1 MEIISVLNQ
10 KGGSGKTTIAT
21 NLACAFRASGLDVV
35 IIDADPQGTA
45 SEWAARAEDTP
56 PVYGANE
63 PTIHED
69 LPALSDAFDIAIV
82 DGAPALEDMASSAIK
97 ASDLVLIPVQ
107 PSGADIWSAGDI
119 LELVKARQSL
129 TGRPQ
134 AALVVSRAVVGT
146 NLADSAADAL
156 ATLDAHVME
165 SRTSQRVAYTE
176 ALGAGLSAL
185 EVGGK
190 AAQEVQKLAEEALDL
205 LRSEKT
211 QSNG

>member
-1 MEIISVLNQ
+1 METIAVLNQ

-21 NLACAFRASGLDVV
+21 NLACAFRESGLDVA

-45 SEWAARAEDTP
+45 SEWASRSEDTP

-119 LELVKARQSL
+119 LDLVKARQSL
-129 TGRPQ
+129 PGRPE

-156 ATLDAHVME
+156 ATLDAHVMKA
-165 SRTSQRVAYTE
+165 RTSSRM
-176 ALGAGLSAL
+176 ALASSASSSS
-185 EVGGK
+185 
-190 AAQEVQKLAEEALDL
+190 
-205 LRSEKT
+205 RS
-211 QSNG
+211 

>member
-1 MEIISVLNQ
+1 METIAVLNQ

-21 NLACAFRASGLDVV
+21 NLACAFREAGLDVA

-45 SEWAARAEDTP
+45 SEWASRSEDTP

-119 LELVKARQSL
+119 LDLVKARQSL
-129 TGRPQ
+129 TGRPE

-146 NLADSAADAL
+146 NLAGSAADAL
-156 ATLDAHVME
+156 ATLDAHVLE
-165 SRTSQRVAYTE
+165 ARTSQRVAYTE

-190 AAQEVQKLAEEALDL
+190 AAQEVEKLAEETLTL
-205 LRSEKT
+205 LRGEQIK
-211 QSNG
+211 SNG